1 MYIYVCIMYVF
12 LLIIINHYSIFDTT
26 YILSSKF
33 LSISKVK
40 MPLKKGNDYLN
51 IYEITLLIG
60 DCIRAFV
67 FFKTMK
73 VLITLTS
80 LLLFGL
86 RTQATRSPWS
96 YNQDFDKGD
105 VVTTRRQLFPQ
116 RTFVFD
122 DAPELGE
129 LQYRRMHSK
138 TVDKRKAFVLYAR
151 RNRGAATR
159 LLRGTDSSMWTAA
172 SSTKYESY
180 PTTDEECVKYNG
192 CEYQGRFAGFN
203 GKLPLSQVKKKNI
216 VSFYDDNHQRY
227 GDDDWWH
234 RHVKGKVLEVRRADG
249 KGEPMLV
256 DILDTCGNK
265 DCKNCCHNN
274 ANKQTGI
281 LLDFEVYTAKRFWG
295 KDYKK
300 MGGKGKVEF
309 HWLSGK
315 RVGSDSTTSDSDR
328 KTPSSRVCR
337 ENHNRYNYRRRYFQ
351 QRTGKWVCPKGWRE
365 NYCDWEDGVKL
376 GELQCKRRKQRR
388 RRPSLKRPKQL
399 PQSKRVVSD
408 STTSDSDSTHERS
421 NIRIDE
427 NMVRNNKLNRNFW
440 RFTQRPK
447 GVIVKDGILRVK
459 IRKGKAGGE
468 SGGSFKAQLKDLF
481 PSEYVKLEYEVKFGN
496 NFQWVHGGKL
506 PGVCFADSN
515 SGCAT
520 GSKWQ
525 RNAGSFRLMW
535 RADGQAIGYA
545 YLALTGPGDNAGRI
559 AVQKQGRNSG
569 LKEAVSF
576 SEKSK
581 SGLNLWYKSGR
592 KDEALW
598 FKKHEHWNR
607 VTIELRMNNIGRQDG
622 FISVT
627 VNGHQNI
634 IKNVVFRENRKVKF
648 NLLNFVSFFGGSPNK
663 PGKWA
668 SKEDTY
674 VDFKNLEITTG
685 KNRRLE
691 TLDLGSDRTLE
702 QLTN

>member
-1 MYIYVCIMYVF
+1 MYVF

-105 VVTTRRQLFPQ
+105 VFTTRRQLFPQ

-315 RVGSDSTTSDSDR
+315 RVGSDSTTSDSD
-328 KTPSSRVCR
+328 
-337 ENHNRYNYRRRYFQ
+337 
-351 QRTGKWVCPKGWRE
+351 
-365 NYCDWEDGVKL
+365 
-376 GELQCKRRKQRR
+376 
-388 RRPSLKRPKQL
+388 
-399 PQSKRVVSD
+399 
-408 STTSDSDSTHERS
+408 STHERS

-598 FKKHEHWNR
+598 FKKQHWNR